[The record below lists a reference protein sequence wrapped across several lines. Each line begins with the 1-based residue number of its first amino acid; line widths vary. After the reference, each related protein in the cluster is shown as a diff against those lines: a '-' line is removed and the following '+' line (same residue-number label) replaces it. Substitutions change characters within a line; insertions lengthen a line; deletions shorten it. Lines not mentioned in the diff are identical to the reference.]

1 MMGEHELVERFR
13 RLHITT
19 SSDEDFKTSANSL
32 LDQIIAYAHMSKD
45 EICEERASNVISEQE
60 LSSFI
65 TYGCKILDRKNQ
77 LLKSKFADAIH
88 LMLVNQ
94 QHLEL
99 HFMPMELILTWSY

>member
-45 EICEERASNVISEQE
+45 EICEERASNIISEQVRTLE
-60 LSSFI
+60 EKSVNYWCFI
-65 TYGCKILDRKNQ
+65 
-77 LLKSKFADAIH
+77 
-88 LMLVNQ
+88 
-94 QHLEL
+94 
-99 HFMPMELILTWSY
+99 